1 MLKRL
6 IPPLAVLL
14 MGLFL
19 IAATPHQGWLESYWA
34 KPAATG
40 GSKPH
45 AWSDLERDMA
55 PEACAQCH
63 AAQFNA
69 WKESQHSLA
78 YSPGLIGQFPHLGLS
93 ASNGCLKCHAP
104 LAEQSLTDMP
114 QLRASLAARL
124 KQPLGFDREADIG
137 ASRLP
142 LRHAGVTCAAC
153 HVRGWQRFGPPQRDT
168 GRTGPVA
175 GAAHDGFTGSK
186 KFGSSQFCASCH
198 QFPQTYAINGKPM
211 ENTLVEWQQSRFA
224 AEGVQCQTCHMPDRK
239 HAFKGIHDAGMVR
252 KGLMIKPA
260 LTADLASLTI
270 TSTWIGHAFP
280 TYVTPEV
287 MVSIRAL
294 DSQGVVLEQKTWAI
308 ERRVAYRDGWQELSD
323 TRLLPGESRTFAFDH
338 LPQAAASVRF
348 TIDVVPDHFYKG
360 VYKNLLAGRMP
371 TAEKALI
378 TRALHQANG
387 NDYQLYRYDE
397 ARPQQRKGTQPN

>member
-6 IPPLAVLL
+6 MPPLAVLL

-34 KPAATG
+34 KPVATG
-40 GSKPH
+40 GSEPH
-45 AWSDLERDMA
+45 DWSDLERDMA

-69 WKESQHSLA
+69 WQESQHSLA

-104 LAEQSLTDMP
+104 LAEQRLPDMP
-114 QLRASLAARL
+114 QLHASLAAKL
-124 KQPLGFDREADIG
+124 KQPLGFDREYDMDAP
-137 ASRLP
+137 RLP

-175 GAAHDGFTGSK
+175 GAAHGGFTGSK
-186 KFGSSQFCASCH
+186 KFSSSQFCASCH

-252 KGLMIKPA
+252 KGLTFKPV
-260 LTADLASLTI
+260 LKGNTASLTI

-280 TYVTPEV
+280 TYVTPKV
-287 MVSIRAL
+287 TVSMLAL
-294 DSQGVVLEQKTWAI
+294 DRQGGVLEQKAWSI
-308 ERRVAYRDGWQELSD
+308 ERRVAYSNGWQELSD
-323 TRLLPGESRTFAFDH
+323 TRLLPGESRVFTFEH
-338 LPQAAASVRF
+338 LPQRAASVRF
-348 TIDVVPDHFYKG
+348 SVDVVPDHFYKG
-360 VYKNLLAGRMP
+360 VYQGLLADSQQSD
-371 TAEKALI
+371 AKQLI
-378 TRALHQANG
+378 ERALQQADR
-387 NDYQLYRYDE
+387 NDYQLYLYDE
-397 ARPQQRKGTQPN
+397 ERKANEAH